1 MGKGLP
7 CVPRLFAQQQAS
19 PSLGISELG
28 GTVETTSSGSAPQ
41 GGQAGQRDPADRVI
55 SSPPAPVFSYWCR
68 GLHLLPLGAAT
79 ALVRREDKIPLVG
92 TDPPWSPE
100 VLLDGRRSQSHVH
113 LKGTRW
119 YLTRSRV
126 PAYSPVRCSPWG
138 SRPGSIPCSASP
150 KSEHTSEALA
160 SSEP

>member
-1 MGKGLP
+1 MRGCLGKGLP

-19 PSLGISELG
+19 PSLG

-79 ALVRREDKIPLVG
+79 ALVRREEEIPL
-92 TDPPWSPE
+92 
-100 VLLDGRRSQSHVH
+100 LRH
-113 LKGTRW
+113 
-119 YLTRSRV
+119 
-126 PAYSPVRCSPWG
+126 
-138 SRPGSIPCSASP
+138 
-150 KSEHTSEALA
+150 
-160 SSEP
+160 